1 MKLLFM
7 FCNNCME
14 KIHTKH
20 WLVDNRRCTCI
31 FLEETEMKVTR
42 RTYWANGLVTDRD
55 MDCPADGKQEFILE
69 QCRRVRNGPGINSVE
84 VICASEGWV
93 DRIVNKSR

>member
-1 MKLLFM
+1 MVV
-7 FCNNCME
+7 
-14 KIHTKH
+14 I
-20 WLVDNRRCTCI
+20 
-31 FLEETEMKVTR
+31 R

-84 VICASEGWV
+84 LICASEGWV
-93 DRIVNKSR
+93 DRIVNKTGK